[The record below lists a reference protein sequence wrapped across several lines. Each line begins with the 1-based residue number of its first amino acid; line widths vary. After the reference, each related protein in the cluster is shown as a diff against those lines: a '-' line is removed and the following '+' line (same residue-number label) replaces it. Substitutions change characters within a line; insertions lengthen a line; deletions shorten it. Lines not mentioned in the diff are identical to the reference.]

1 MKRLPGYKDIP
12 IGGLIVEAG
21 NAQEYE
27 TGSWRTFR
35 PVRDEEKCIHCL
47 QCWIFCPDSAIPV
60 KDGKVLPVD
69 YTHCKGCGICARQCP
84 EKVRAI
90 TMVKESEIEG
100 KCPV

>member
-1 MKRLPGYKDIP
+1 MKRLPGYKEIP

-47 QCWIFCPDSAIPV
+47 QCWIFCPDSACSIAW
-60 KDGKVLPVD
+60 
-69 YTHCKGCGICARQCP
+69 I
-84 EKVRAI
+84 
-90 TMVKESEIEG
+90 
-100 KCPV
+100 